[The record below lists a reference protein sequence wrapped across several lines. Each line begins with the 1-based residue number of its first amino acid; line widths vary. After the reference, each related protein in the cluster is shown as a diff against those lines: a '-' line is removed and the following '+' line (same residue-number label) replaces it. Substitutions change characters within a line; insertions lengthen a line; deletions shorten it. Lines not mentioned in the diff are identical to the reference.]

1 MLKLRRSLLS
11 EKCKYVYQFSKRF
24 LRSFNSKTDFEKF
37 KEELGTYASGEIT
50 LSKENDSGVA
60 QITLNNPS
68 AKNAISGSM
77 AVQFNEVITTLEKWN
92 EGRVVILSG
101 SKNQFCSGGD
111 LKNFMSRLVTPQKGA
126 MMCQY
131 MQQLMLR
138 FSALPYLNVA
148 LIQGNTLGG
157 GAEVGNFII

>member
-60 QITLNNPS
+60 QI
-68 AKNAISGSM
+68 K
-77 AVQFNEVITTLEKWN
+77 
-92 EGRVVILSG
+92 
-101 SKNQFCSGGD
+101 
-111 LKNFMSRLVTPQKGA
+111 
-126 MMCQY
+126 
-131 MQQLMLR
+131 
-138 FSALPYLNVA
+138 
-148 LIQGNTLGG
+148 
-157 GAEVGNFII
+157 

>member
-1 MLKLRRSLLS
+1 MLKFRQSILS
-11 EKCKYVYQFSKRF
+11 ENYKYVYQFSKRF
-24 LRSFNSKTDFEKF
+24 SRSFNSKTEFEKF
-37 KEELGTYASGEIT
+37 KEELATYASGEIT

-60 QITLNNPS
+60 QIILDNPS

-77 AVQFNEVITTLEKWN
+77 AIQFNEVITRLEKWN

-111 LKNFMSRLVTPQKGA
+111 LKNFMSRLDTPQKGV

-131 MQQLMLR
+131 MQTLMLR

-148 LIQGNTLGG
+148 MIQGSTLGG
-157 GAEVGNFII
+157 GAEVGNFLS